1 MGKPLRNRFLP
12 LIVSLLATIVLFF
25 VVDDFIHRVIVRS
38 LLYASWFLTLLL
50 GSVPQLVF
58 WAAFIVVALVV
69 ASKSLT
75 QRRTSRQ
82 HAQMRMAHAQGP
94 VATWSALL
102 ERSDTQEFSR
112 WRLARALRKLTWDVL
127 SPDAGLNHLSNQ
139 EQVGNT
145 GLLLPPAIEDY
156 FEAPLP
162 WSQRISF
169 IQRRRR
175 SRSRAT
181 TLDLDPEQVV
191 AFLES
196 RLDVLTGD

>member
-1 MGKPLRNRFLP
+1 MRNRFLP
-12 LIVSLLATIVLFF
+12 LIVSLLATIALFF
-25 VVDDFIHRVIVRS
+25 VVDDFIHRVIVSS
-38 LLYASWFLTLLL
+38 LLYVSWFLTLVL
-50 GSVPQLVF
+50 GSIPQLVF
-58 WAAFIVVALVV
+58 WAAFIVVALVI
-69 ASKSLT
+69 AGKSLA
-75 QRRTSRQ
+75 QRRTIRQ
-82 HAQMRMAHAQGP
+82 HSQMRTAHAQGP

-127 SPDAGLNHLSNQ
+127 SPDVGLNHLSSQ
-139 EQVGNT
+139 EQAGNL
-145 GLLLPPAIEDY
+145 GLFLPPAIQAY

-162 WSQRISF
+162 WAQRISL

-175 SRSRAT
+175 SRNRAT

-196 RLDVLTGD
+196 RFDVLTGE